1 MKNKLRPLY
10 VKPHRKNIYMKKK
23 SILVHI
29 KQKKKTHHHQP
40 SPLKNKT
47 IIHTTLLY
55 LQTGTQSHKLKDRKI
70 INQNENTRMKY
81 RNQHNGMKK
90 ETN

>member
-29 KQKKKTHHHQP
+29 KQKKKDPPPPTIATEKQNHYTHYVTIPTNWHTKPQTERP
-40 SPLKNKT
+40 KN
-47 IIHTTLLY
+47 
-55 LQTGTQSHKLKDRKI
+55 
-70 INQNENTRMKY
+70 N
-81 RNQHNGMKK
+81 
-90 ETN
+90 